1 MTASSVR
8 SKREKKKKNISSKSV
23 SIYDVVVSFTVLV
36 PFFILI
42 MKALPFTVDMWTC
55 NDRLQRTVKE
65 REKEKKYF
73 E

>member
-42 MKALPFTVDMWTC
+42 MKAFCWKMMTYLRISLLSVFFTAIEC
-55 NDRLQRTVKE
+55 RS
-65 REKEKKYF
+65 
-73 E
+73 